1 MWNLDIPIIQTFKY
15 TLQRFKHEFL
25 FHFTFLKTI
34 VACFV
39 GPIELILKGKMVW
52 TPILPRTHPNFPKT
66 FNLDLVDFFE
76 KIVQHYITIAL

>member
-15 TLQRFKHEFL
+15 TLQRFQHEFL

-39 GPIELILKGKMVW
+39 GPINSESENGMDSNFAKS
-52 TPILPRTHPNFPKT
+52 TPQFS
-66 FNLDLVDFFE
+66 
-76 KIVQHYITIAL
+76 